1 MSVEVVRNQCY
12 LFCIFVSGGDFFYK
26 QAQSSAVLLSV
37 TFTMRFPANG
47 SQARKILDLPQ
58 RLYS

>member
-1 MSVEVVRNQCY
+1 VLRLSITNVIISACSYRAA
-12 LFCIFVSGGDFFYK
+12 ISSIK

-47 SQARKILDLPQ
+47 SQARKIFDLPQ